1 MNVKTILLGS
11 LFDKSMSGY
20 DLKKL
25 FSLSFAF
32 FSGLSYG
39 SIYPALKKLEQ
50 AGLITMK
57 FEIQENAPNRKVYTI
72 TEAGKQAFLKSLKS
86 PFGIENYKNELLMRM
101 FFFEHMSKQE
111 RLTAARE
118 YLHQVKSVAG
128 QLEAEKPEVKANADR
143 YQLMC
148 FEFGLRFFKDL
159 IRNVEK
165 VISDLQ
171 NDE

>member
-1 MNVKTILLGS
+1 MDVKTILLGS

-50 AGLITMK
+50 EGLIIMK
-57 FEIQENAPNRKVYTI
+57 LEIQENAPNRKVYTI
-72 TEAGKQAFLKSLKS
+72 TEAGKLAFLESLNS
-86 PFGIENYKNELLMRM
+86 PFGIESYKNALLMRM
-101 FFFEHMSKQE
+101 FFFQHLSQPE
-111 RLTAARE
+111 RLTAAQN
-118 YLHQVKSVAG
+118 YLDQIKSVAS
-128 QLEAEKPEVKANADR
+128 QLEGVKPEVEANADR
-143 YQLMC
+143 YQYMC
-148 FEFGLRFFKDL
+148 FEFGLRFSKDL

-165 VISDLQ
+165 VISDLR
-171 NDE
+171 NNE